1 MKKHRLSYGMAL
13 FVVIGLMVACNGR
26 GPSTENNNNSIEM
39 TEIISVENESGAQKV
54 VDTVDLDTYLKKFDD
69 FAASLKEIH
78 IKTIADTVLISNLE
92 KETKSIRVLS
102 PNVDLENA
110 THSERVRVY
119 QSLLACLNECL
130 RISEEMKRVGIS
142 DDSKFM
148 MDEAEEQNLKEFVEQ
163 LQKELDREL
172 N

>member
-39 TEIISVENESGAQKV
+39 TEIISVENESGAPKV
-54 VDTVDLDTYLKKFDD
+54 VDTVDLDTYLKKLDD
-69 FAASLKEIH
+69 VTASLKEIH
-78 IKTIADTVLISNLE
+78 IKTIADTVLISNIE
-92 KETKSIRVLS
+92 SSILVLF
-102 PNVDLENA
+102 PDVDLENA

-119 QSLLACLNECL
+119 QSLLAYLNEYL
-130 RISEEMKRVGIS
+130 RISVEMKRVGIS

-148 MDEAEEQNLKEFVEQ
+148 MDEAEEQILKEFLEQ